1 MKSPM
6 CSRQLAH
13 QDMELE
19 LGKRA
24 ALATSEEPIGIGKSS
39 TPCSLPL
46 PGRLQI
52 PWLGGVS
59 LIPIIGVVK
68 MLPAPEDLGI
78 TVAFDLISLN
88 SWPVSQILR
97 MI

>member
-1 MKSPM
+1 
-6 CSRQLAH
+6 
-13 QDMELE
+13 MELE

-39 TPCSLPL
+39 TPCSLPSSVPL

-97 MI
+97 MT